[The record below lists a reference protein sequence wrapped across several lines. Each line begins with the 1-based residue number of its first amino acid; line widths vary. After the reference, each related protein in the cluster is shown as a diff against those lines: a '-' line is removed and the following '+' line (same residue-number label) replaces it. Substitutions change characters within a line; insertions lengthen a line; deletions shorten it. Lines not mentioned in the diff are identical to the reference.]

1 MTIGLFRPSGN
12 FFFLRNSNT
21 FGPPDVT
28 IQFGA
33 PGDLPIVGDW
43 DGNGTMTIGLFR
55 PTGNFFFLRNTNTL
69 GPPDTTVSFGAS
81 GDKPIVGNWD
91 GL

>member
-1 MTIGLFRPSGN
+1 VTIGVFRPAGN

-21 FGPPDVT
+21 PGFPD
-28 IQFGA
+28 IIAPFGA
-33 PGDLPIVGDW
+33 PGDMPIAGDW

-55 PTGNFFFLRNTNTL
+55 PAGNFFFLRNSNTP
-69 GPPDTTVSFGAS
+69 GFPDIIAPFGAP